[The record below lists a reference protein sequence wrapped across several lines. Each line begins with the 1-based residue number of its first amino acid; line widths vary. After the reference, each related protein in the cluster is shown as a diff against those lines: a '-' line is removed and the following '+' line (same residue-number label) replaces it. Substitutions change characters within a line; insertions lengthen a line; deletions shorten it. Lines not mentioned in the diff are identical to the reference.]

1 MGMSKFGIWREMNV
15 GNPVAGTN
23 APVVSNPGLK
33 LNDPAKPTVED
44 AEDAEGSLARLINLI
59 SPVKSITGNANDMAN
74 ILIRINKEILKLNRS
89 TNSGILQRAQAMKVF
104 NALMGKNSPTNEN
117 K

>member
-44 AEDAEGSLARLINLI
+44 AEGSLARLIKLVGQ
-59 SPVKSITGNANDMAN
+59 VKSITGNANDMAN
-74 ILIRINKEILKLNRS
+74 ILIRINKEILTRNSS
-89 TNSGILQRAQAMKVF
+89 TDSGILQRPQAMKVF
-104 NALMGKNSPTNEN
+104 NALIGKNSPTNEN